1 MALKIPVKAGAI
13 SNLTDARF
21 FAAFEVAMLGFCFD
35 PQNENYIS
43 PQEAQAIKAWISG
56 PKIVAEFANQDEENV
71 LNIIDFLDVEIIQLT
86 TDYSE
91 QFIHQLQQKGL
102 QIILDFSTATQDII
116 LDFLEIENIAFF
128 IITETQFEDIK
139 ILQNKNVIVIIQS
152 ENYFNHYPAI
162 QINGTK
168 EKSTGIKL
176 FEFEGNVLDGIL
188 E

>member
-71 LNIIDFLDVEIIQLT
+71 QNIIDFFKPDILQLST
-86 TDYSE
+86 SYSVDWMMA
-91 QFIHQLQQKGL
+91 LQQKGYT
-102 QIILDFSTATQDII
+102 IILDCNTATNETLATLLQTTNFSYY
-116 LDFLEIENIAFF
+116 L
-128 IITETQFEDIK
+128 ITEKQFAETD
-139 ILQNKNVIVIIQS
+139 LLHNKNCIVIITTELNKS
-152 ENYFNHYPAI
+152 FPAI
-162 QINGTK
+162 QINGTP

-176 FEFEGNVLDGIL
+176 FEWEGEMLDALLI
-188 E
+188 

>member
-21 FAAFEVAMLGFCFD
+21 FASYEVDMLGFCLD

-71 LNIIDFLDVEIIQLT
+71 LNIIDFLQVNVIQLSA
-86 TDYSE
+86 DYSE
-91 QFIHQLQQKGL
+91 QFIQQLQQKGL
-102 QIILDFSTATQDII
+102 QIILDISTATPDII
-116 LDFLEIENIAFF
+116 LDVLQIENISYY
-128 IITETQFEDIK
+128 IITETQFEEIK
-139 ILQNKNVIVIIQS
+139 ILQNKNVIVLIQS
-152 ENYFNHYPAI
+152 ENHLNHYPAI
-162 QINGTK
+162 QLNGFK